1 MSQKLK
7 RTGTS
12 ARKVAVRQGTA
23 RKVRAA
29 RATTGSLLD
38 RVMAWL
44 PFTEAQ
50 LHRIFLVAILGSA
63 GALMWLVAVLAG
75 VPAIAAHRVA
85 SLAVAAGFE
94 VRRVEV
100 RGTHHLNELKVYE
113 RVLAQRDQAM
123 PEVDLG
129 AVRQDLL
136 QLSWVDDA
144 RVSRKLPDTLVIDI
158 VERKP
163 HAVLRRG
170 DKLILIDATGHLLE
184 PISPA
189 RVRGRM
195 ILSGDG
201 VEGQVQAL
209 THLLDAAP
217 ALRPQVASAE
227 WVGNRRWN
235 LTFKTGQ
242 LLLLPEGEDT
252 APTSLMSFAR
262 LDGTNRL
269 LGGKVAAFD
278 MRSPDRIYMRV
289 EGRSEDG
296 AKPATPAAG
305 AQPKPKPKPKPKPS
319 HAPKPE
325 TD

>member
-23 RKVRAA
+23 RKMQAA
-29 RATTGSLLD
+29 RATTGTVLD
-38 RVMAWL
+38 RVMGWL
-44 PFTEAQ
+44 PFSEAQ

-63 GALMWLVAVLAG
+63 AGLMWLVAVLAG

-85 SLAVAAGFE
+85 SLAAAAGFE

-123 PEVDLG
+123 PQVDLA
-129 AVRQDLL
+129 AVRDNLL
-136 QLSWVDDA
+136 QLSWVEDA
-144 RVSRKLPDTLVIDI
+144 RVSRQLPDTLVIDI
-158 VERKP
+158 VERKA

-184 PISPA
+184 PIGPA

-195 ILSGDG
+195 TLSGDG
-201 VEGQVQAL
+201 VETEVQAL
-209 THLLDAAP
+209 AHLLDAAP
-217 ALRPQVASAE
+217 ALRPQVAAAE

-242 LLLLPEGEDT
+242 VLFLPEGDDA
-252 APTSLMSFAR
+252 APTALMSFAR

-289 EGRSEDG
+289 PGRADDT
-296 AKPATPAAG
+296 AKAAANVAATKAKAKQT
-305 AQPKPKPKPKPKPS
+305 AKRE
-319 HAPKPE
+319 AN
-325 TD
+325 